1 MSYYSWHSIKVL
13 KISKENILNN
23 YFCLVDCTNPAD
35 LLVLMGS
42 WDSAREA
49 DWTSQSSR
57 LTGTCSPVTDN
68 WWQLLLTH
76 FTCCIFQPHSFP
88 YPFPSFSRWQLKFPS
103 SQWWSPLLCH
113 GPLSYLHNSN
123 SFYCACCAGVTWHLV
138 RCASPHG
145 TNLSKNQP
153 RTRAQASTC
162 QFQHLD
168 SLYCLGLFPK
178 NIKEK
183 IGVKALLQI
192 ESWIRNKKQ
201 VLVFPI

>member
-1 MSYYSWHSIKVL
+1 MSSS
-13 KISKENILNN
+13 
-23 YFCLVDCTNPAD
+23 
-35 LLVLMGS
+35 
-42 WDSAREA
+42 DSTREA

-57 LTGTCSPVTDN
+57 VTGTCSSATGN
-68 WWQLLLTH
+68 WWQLLLTP

-88 YPFPSFSRWQLKFPS
+88 CSFTSFSGWQLVFFFSVMVSSVVSWPSFIS
-103 SQWWSPLLCH
+103 SH
-113 GPLSYLHNSN
+113 SN
-123 SFYCACCAGVTWHLV
+123 SFYCACCAGVTWYLE
-138 RCASPHG
+138 RCASPHD
-145 TNLSKNQP
+145 TNFFKNQP